1 MTFNQSSRSSSEILE
16 NIKAFLEDAMHNTNE
31 LKATIEEAKQQNKM
45 TPYNLGKLSN
55 LEPKIKVALD
65 SISRD
70 TIELAEIIRNKL

>member
-1 MTFNQSSRSSSEILE
+1 
-16 NIKAFLEDAMHNTNE
+16 MHNTNE